1 MTRIVL
7 IGDVYLRAKD
17 PYLEVKDQ
25 IQVQGCEFIEIYSA
39 TESKLIT
46 VNVKNILYIEEV

>member
-25 IQVQGCEFIEIYSA
+25 IQFRGCRFIELYSA
-39 TESKLIT
+39 TDTKLIT
-46 VNVKNILYIEEV
+46 VNVDNILYIEEL